1 MHFPCVS
8 HVFSPFATKQR
19 PVDFSALM
27 WTHAQSTCLF
37 QVASLHH
44 VIFCVIHLSNM
55 QWQHQICCQS
65 STRFNTPCPRNGRSS
80 PQSVNLSTSVTFVAM
95 LWCAFTAAEIMAKNT
110 REKDRT
116 NFTASLCIYIQCPS
130 HNDPQ
135 HSTGKGQKAACPIY
149 EPAIKGWM
157 GGGDWCKSNK
167 ARPNKEEN
175 QGKLRN
181 ITNITINKTKIRQLE
196 TLGNQWKQ

>member
-19 PVDFSALM
+19 PVDFQC
-27 WTHAQSTCLF
+27 THVNSCAIYLPVSGCF
-37 QVASLHH
+37 LHH
-44 VIFCVIHLSNM
+44 VIFCVIHLSNGM

-157 GGGDWCKSNK
+157 GGGWLMQVK
-167 ARPNKEEN
+167 
-175 QGKLRN
+175 QGKA
-181 ITNITINKTKIRQLE
+181 K
-196 TLGNQWKQ
+196 